1 MKRTKLEK
9 ARGYG
14 RNEEALCLN
23 DRRVHTCIHTM
34 DYCTQHIHCTYIT
47 YIFIQQVS
55 RHIAGATTSPRN
67 DDVLVYM
74 CVCVSFLPCLHVCLF
89 VCWLDRRDV
98 GTQTREGGK
107 LGSLE
112 GSPAEGSPVEVS
124 PRELRRKHVAF
135 PACIHVFS
143 PIQNRVCG

>member
-47 YIFIQQVS
+47 YILVRNVVHTGRSFIQQVS

-89 VCWLDRRDV
+89 VCLFVGWIV
-98 GTQTREGGK
+98 GTSGPNRGKEGGREGN
-107 LGSLE
+107 LE
-112 GSPAEGSPVEVS
+112 AWKEAQ
-124 PRELRRKHVAF
+124 PREAQSR
-135 PACIHVFS
+135 
-143 PIQNRVCG
+143 